1 MSKIFQRNDYNY
13 IINVNFLTQKE
24 LSLNNFHEIFLTIK
38 RKLHIKH
45 SRKSEV
51 DSLLKKA
58 KCKFFQTV
66 HNIMKYCLNIT
77 VNRLPQIFITNINIE
92 YNRNYLE
99 KTIIQIYN
107 EFDLIQNVNIIEE
120 IDDNIIKIKNKEL
133 FKHFSKFKLY
143 ELYEEYIESQCYKKD
158 IDKVKNK
165 NGKNIGIL
173 YEFVS
178 KNFIYYYMNNKN
190 KIVKINENDGK
201 EYNNYNKKQNIQDTR
216 NEYDNIISLEE

>member
-1 MSKIFQRNDYNY
+1 MR
-13 IINVNFLTQKE
+13 
-24 LSLNNFHEIFLTIK
+24 
-38 RKLHIKH
+38 
-45 SRKSEV
+45 
-51 DSLLKKA
+51 
-58 KCKFFQTV
+58 
-66 HNIMKYCLNIT
+66 YCLNIT
-77 VNRLPQIFITNINIE
+77 VNRLPQVFITNITIE

-107 EFDLIQNVNIIEE
+107 EFDLIQNVEIIEG
-120 IDDNIIKIKNKEL
+120 IDDNIIRIKNKEL
-133 FKHFSKFKLY
+133 FKLFAKYKIY

-190 KIVKINENDGK
+190 KIVKINENDDK

-216 NEYDNIISLEE
+216 NEYDKIISLEE

>member
-1 MSKIFQRNDYNY
+1 MSKIFQRDDYNY
-13 IINVNFLTQKE
+13 IINVDFLTQKE

-120 IDDNIIKIKNKEL
+120 IDDNIIRIKNKEL

-216 NEYDNIISLEE
+216 NEYDKIISLEE

>member
-1 MSKIFQRNDYNY
+1 MSKIFQRDDYNY
-13 IINVNFLTQKE
+13 IINVDFLTQKE

-216 NEYDNIISLEE
+216 NEYDKIISLEE

>member
-13 IINVNFLTQKE
+13 IINVDFLTQKE

-216 NEYDNIISLEE
+216 NEYDKIISLEE

>member
-120 IDDNIIKIKNKEL
+120 IDDNIIRIKNKEL
-133 FKHFSKFKLY
+133 FKNFSKFKLY

-216 NEYDNIISLEE
+216 NEYDKIISLEE

>member
-107 EFDLIQNVNIIEE
+107 EFDLIQNINIIEE
-120 IDDNIIKIKNKEL
+120 IDDNIIRIKNKEL

-216 NEYDNIISLEE
+216 NEYDKIISLEE

>member
-1 MSKIFQRNDYNY
+1 
-13 IINVNFLTQKE
+13 
-24 LSLNNFHEIFLTIK
+24 
-38 RKLHIKH
+38 
-45 SRKSEV
+45 
-51 DSLLKKA
+51 
-58 KCKFFQTV
+58 
-66 HNIMKYCLNIT
+66 MKYCLNIT

-120 IDDNIIKIKNKEL
+120 IDDNIIRIKNKEL

-216 NEYDNIISLEE
+216 NEYDKIISLEE